1 MSTKETVKHTIEEV
15 KKGRLK
21 IMLGQILWVY
31 SYAKKHWLAMALYT
45 MVGMTST
52 VTALINAA
60 VSRDLVDIITGAR
73 PASTQDLIKAFLF
86 MIGLNLGIALLSQ
99 VSSFISSLV
108 AMNVGREIQ
117 ADIFSKIL
125 GTDWESLSKFHTG
138 DLLTRWG
145 TDTGAISN
153 AVLNFIPNLIITVF
167 RFGSA
172 FAMVIYNDWTF
183 AIFCFIGMP
192 VSLALS
198 KTLMRRMVNNNQ
210 RSMALAAKT
219 SGFNQETFSN
229 IQTIKAFDLVDTYVK
244 YLKKLQ
250 QDYIDMKIDFAKM
263 SVWTSLIMTT
273 VGLVVSYSGYAW
285 GIYRV
290 ATGAIT
296 YGSMTMF
303 LSLSGTLTG
312 ALSSL
317 TGLVPSTISLC
328 VSAGRIMEITEL
340 PREDYSKRSEVKEF
354 YEKHINEGVSINV
367 EDLTYNYANGNPVFE
382 HATMVARP
390 HEVIG
395 LVGPSGQGKTTMMRL
410 LLALVN
416 PTGGNVKVYAGSD
429 TKNNESLD
437 MTPSA
442 RQLFSYVPQGN
453 TMFSGTIAENMRNVK
468 EDATDEEIIQVLKD
482 ACAWEFVEKMEGQIN
497 APLKER
503 GGGISEGQAQ
513 RLSIA
518 RALLRQSPIL
528 LLDEATSALDVTT
541 ENLVL
546 KNLVGQDNPRTCI
559 VTTHRPTVLKSCDRV
574 YSISDRGLRILSE
587 DEIDAMILGLAD
599 EAKTKNK
606 E

>member
-52 VTALINAA
+52 VTALINAT
-60 VSRDLVDIITGAR
+60 VSRDLVDIITGAK

-198 KTLMRRMVNNNQ
+198 RTLMRRMVNNNQ

-263 SVWTSLIMTT
+263 SIWTSLIMTT
-273 VGLVVSYSGYAW
+273 VGLIVSYSGYAW

-290 ATGAIT
+290 ATGVIT

-340 PREDYSKRSEVKEF
+340 PREDYSKRPEVKEF

-367 EDLTYNYANGNPVFE
+367 EDLTYNYANGTSVFE
-382 HATMVARP
+382 HASMVARP

-416 PTGGNVKVYAGSD
+416 PTSGNVKVYAGAD
-429 TKNNESLD
+429 TKKGESLD

-482 ACAWEFVEKMEGQIN
+482 ACAWEFVEKMQGQIN

-574 YSISDRGLRILSE
+574 YAISDRGLRILSD

-606 E
+606 A